1 MKFLQMLAVFFFLA
15 LPCSAQEPI
24 RKVSFPLE
32 VKIEMRSSTVPKEI
46 EGKQWNR
53 WTSKNFTVL
62 ALDDTQAKYL
72 HGHLEEI
79 KSWSLARWGLYDI
92 DFSVEC
98 KLICVSD
105 PVLFEKLFKIKQNG
119 S

>member
-1 MKFLQMLAVFFFLA
+1 
-15 LPCSAQEPI
+15 
-24 RKVSFPLE
+24 
-32 VKIEMRSSTVPKEI
+32 MRSSTVPKEI

-105 PVLFEKLFKIKQNG
+105 PALFEKLFKIKQTRVEVRRENG
-119 S
+119 KIKENVIFLLANG